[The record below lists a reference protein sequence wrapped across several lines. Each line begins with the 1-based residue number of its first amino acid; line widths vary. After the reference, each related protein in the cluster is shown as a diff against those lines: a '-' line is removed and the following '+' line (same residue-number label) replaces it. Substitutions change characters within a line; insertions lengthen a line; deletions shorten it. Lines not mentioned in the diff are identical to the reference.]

1 MVETIN
7 LSSPLNSPKR
17 SPLSSKFNLKTVLS
31 NQIFL
36 GLSVDM
42 PFSFNST
49 FLIKYLVTVL
59 PLTARFFICRSAKS
73 KSHFSFF
80 ILPVFFSKIETISAS
95 PLGFAEK

>member
-1 MVETIN
+1 
-7 LSSPLNSPKR
+7 
-17 SPLSSKFNLKTVLS
+17 
-31 NQIFL
+31 
-36 GLSVDM
+36 M

-95 PLGFAEK
+95 PLGFAENKVLQTEASLELNHIFYRE